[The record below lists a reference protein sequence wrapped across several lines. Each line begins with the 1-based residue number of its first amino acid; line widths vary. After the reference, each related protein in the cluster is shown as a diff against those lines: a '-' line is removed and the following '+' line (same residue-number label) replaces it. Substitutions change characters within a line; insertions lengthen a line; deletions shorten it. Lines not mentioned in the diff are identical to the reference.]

1 MIVSSHPRLFEYR
14 FMSLF
19 LSDYSPPAALVDRDT
34 FTSLVLVSIDAS
46 DAVPR
51 SWLYVRGKQN
61 SILVLEP
68 KGEHST
74 TVTFCI
80 EKEPMG
86 WAVGSLLANMSLGS
100 SPVLVLRDLKKALEK
115 ENIDED
121 GALSVEEIARKRFK
135 EKLELAKKE
144 NSIGDDLIISKDDLR
159 AIIQNLELKLIRV
172 VKTEA
177 LEKIDLSDLKS
188 RIQSDINKAKNNL
201 NQLRK

>member
-1 MIVSSHPRLFEYR
+1 M
-14 FMSLF
+14 
-19 LSDYSPPAALVDRDT
+19 
-34 FTSLVLVSIDAS
+34 
-46 DAVPR
+46 
-51 SWLYVRGKQN
+51 
-61 SILVLEP
+61 
-68 KGEHST
+68 
-74 TVTFCI
+74 TFCI

>member
-1 MIVSSHPRLFEYR
+1 MTP
-14 FMSLF
+14 LF
-19 LSDYSPPAALVDRDT
+19 LCNSFPPAALVGRDT
-34 FTSLVLVSIDAS
+34 FTSLVLVNVDAS
-46 DAVPR
+46 GDVPR

-61 SILVLEP
+61 SILVVEP

-74 TVTFCI
+74 TVTLCI

-86 WAVGSLLANMSLGS
+86 WAVGSLLSNMSLGG

-115 ENIDED
+115 ENIEED
-121 GALSVEEIARKRFK
+121 GALSVEEIARKRFQ
-135 EKLELAKKE
+135 EKLNLAKKE

-172 VKTEA
+172 AKTES

-188 RIQSDINKAKNNL
+188 RIRSDISKAKNNL